1 MEIQTETGLKEA
13 LKYLEHGQWA
23 QAQEV
28 TSSLFVHDLDCKEL
42 SYTNRYC
49 CFWVDSLR
57 RHDGDTLSDQGDHL
71 LEEWKSFQTT
81 FLPREKYT
89 YEPALEAIHKGFFS
103 SSLKLYSKL
112 MDEKDPMHRAVIL
125 QNMGICYKKLG
136 DFENAR
142 ECLSEANSI
151 YPNQASVLAQLA
163 DCFSLC
169 GEDRYGKVLFREA
182 FFIDPEKIDTV
193 FLDSQL
199 IRCLI
204 DKTIEKGYTGKLIN
218 YWIPIF
224 GTLYG
229 IFNIK
234 RELTPQ
240 EATRINR
247 DIYELESEYKDPAC
261 NSEVLVPQMLNNYFW
276 LIDHYVLRKES
287 VNKINEILLKI
298 KILDSSV
305 YNSFV
310 Q

>member
-13 LKYLEHGQWA
+13 IKYLEEGQPA
-23 QAQEV
+23 KAQEV
-28 TSSLFVHDLDCKEL
+28 TSSLFVHELDCKEL
-42 SYTNRYC
+42 SYTNRC
-49 CFWVDSLR
+49 CIIWIDSLR
-57 RHDGDTLSDQGDHL
+57 RLRDFSDSERGDRL
-71 LEEWKSFQTT
+71 LEEWKEFQH
-81 FLPREKYT
+81 FLPKEKYT
-89 YEPALEAIHKGFFS
+89 YEPALFAVHKGFFTTA
-103 SSLKLYSKL
+103 LKLYSKL
-112 MDEKDPMHRAVIL
+112 LDDKDLSHRAVIL
-125 QNMGICYKKLG
+125 QNMGICYKRLG

-142 ECLSEANSI
+142 NCLSEANSI

-169 GEDRYGKVLFREA
+169 GEDRNGKVLFREA
-182 FFIDPEKIDTV
+182 FFLNPEKIDTD

-204 DKTIEKGYTGKLIN
+204 TTTTEKGYTGKLLN

-224 GTLYG
+224 GTLCG

-240 EATRINR
+240 EAARLNR
-247 DIYELESEYKDPAC
+247 NIYELESEYKDPAC
-261 NSEVLVPQMLNNYFW
+261 NAEILVPRMLNSYFW
-276 LIDHYVLRKES
+276 LIDHYVSRHEN

-305 YNSFV
+305 YNAFV
-310 Q
+310 N